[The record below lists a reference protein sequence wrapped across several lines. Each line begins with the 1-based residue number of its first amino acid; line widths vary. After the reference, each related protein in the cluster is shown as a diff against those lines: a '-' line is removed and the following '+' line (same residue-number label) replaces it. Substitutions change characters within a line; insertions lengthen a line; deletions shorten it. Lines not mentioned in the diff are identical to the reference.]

1 MEFLARSLPYESTF
15 WNQVVASLMDRLC
28 NNSILNFLP
37 VGLKWKGLFY
47 FDFSKLP
54 FVMKWNHCFDFDF
67 HLFHNYLLHI
77 ESWQIINRTCFI
89 RINSVTLNKSQ
100 LIEWNS
106 Y

>member
-67 HLFHNYLLHI
+67 HLFT
-77 ESWQIINRTCFI
+77 IIYF
-89 RINSVTLNKSQ
+89 TLNHGK
-100 LIEWNS
+100 
-106 Y
+106 